1 MSRRPKPVPPLLARL
16 EKCPT
21 GIHGLD
27 AITGGGLPRGRPTL
41 VCGSAGSG
49 KTDLRTVM
57 GSNLQEY
64 FVPQDRTRITTALGK
79 YGTTRVRAQML
90 SADGEPVPVNVA
102 MHHQAGGCNRRFV
115 TTAISDLTE
124 IVAAQEAIAKTNQ
137 QLEQRLAELHASEH
151 RYQSLLETM
160 NDGLIETDEI
170 PALTY
175 VNPRFAE
182 MLGYTVDDLLGRP
195 EAQFL
200 ANGADERVQERVA
213 ERKAG
218 HSEVY
223 ELTWLHREGHEIP
236 TRISSRPHFGPDG
249 HYTGSTANVTDITEQ
264 KRAET
269 IRMSA
274 EVDLRAAGSYAR
286 SLIEASLDPLV
297 TINPDGKIT
306 DVNKATETA
315 TGLPRDQ
322 LVGHDFSDYFTEPEK
337 ARAGYQRAFAESAVT
352 DYPLAIRHVL
362 GHVTEVLYNASTYRD
377 EEGQVIGVFAAAR
390 DITAQREAEYRLAI
404 YQRHLEELVAERTAD
419 LAAAN
424 QALNAAN
431 RELET
436 FAFSVS
442 HDLRAPLRAVDSF
455 SHILQE
461 DYGPKLDQEAQRS
474 FR

>member
-1 MSRRPKPVPPLLARL
+1 MTIPTMPEARTHDRSTSASRQKIAELQHRLAESEETLRAIRSG
-16 EKCPT
+16 EV
-21 GIHGLD
+21 D
-27 AITGGGLPRGRPTL
+27 AITVTT
-41 VCGSAGSG
+41 SAGQLVFSLKG
-49 KTDLRTVM
+49 AEQPYREMIEAMSEGAANVTPDGMVLYCNQRFADMAKTDLRTVM

-102 MHHQAGGCNRRFV
+102 MHRQAGGGNRRFV
-115 TTAISDLTE
+115 ITAISDLTE

-249 HYTGSTANVTDITEQ
+249 RYTGSTANVTDITEQ

-377 EEGQVIGVFAAAR
+377 EERPGYRRLCRRARYHRTEGGGV
-390 DITAQREAEYRLAI
+390 
-404 YQRHLEELVAERTAD
+404 
-419 LAAAN
+419 
-424 QALNAAN
+424 
-431 RELET
+431 
-436 FAFSVS
+436 
-442 HDLRAPLRAVDSF
+442 
-455 SHILQE
+455 
-461 DYGPKLDQEAQRS
+461 
-474 FR
+474 